1 MSGGIKIAQFIVSEL
16 SDTLPVFVTW
26 FSGKCFLMLVCNFPF
41 FLVFFFFYSAFFSW
55 TVLCLSIIIMIFEVS
70 TTLERYCTSV
80 RNAEYFGGRVLLCE
94 ISINILYMENVA
106 MKRARGG
113 NQVRCDGAANGFRY
127 VMRNGERDGACV
139 HWQFMWH
146 VLSWT
151 DRYGWRK

>member
-1 MSGGIKIAQFIVSEL
+1 
-16 SDTLPVFVTW
+16 
-26 FSGKCFLMLVCNFPF
+26 
-41 FLVFFFFYSAFFSW
+41 
-55 TVLCLSIIIMIFEVS
+55 MIFEVS

-113 NQVRCDGAANGFRY
+113 ETSAVRWSSERISVCYAEWR
-127 VMRNGERDGACV
+127 ERDGACV

-146 VLSWT
+146 VLS
-151 DRYGWRK
+151 